1 MNKTTTQ
8 RISAGKLAA
17 GLALL
22 AIGVAG
28 FVNMHEVWRYWPL
41 ILIFLGIGHEADAL
55 RTRTGGGGFILIAIG
70 VWMLVGSLELFE
82 LTYRTAFP
90 IGIVIAGVGMILHAL
105 LGITKEKNREQQ
117 Q

>member
-1 MNKTTTQ
+1 MNDTTQ

-28 FVNMHEVWRYWPL
+28 IVDSHDLWRYWPL
-41 ILIFLGIGHEADAL
+41 LLIFLGIGYEADTL
-55 RTRTGGGGFILIAIG
+55 RTRSGGGGIILIAIG
-70 VWMLVGSLELFE
+70 VWMLVGSLGLFG
-82 LTYRTAFP
+82 LTHRSAFP
-90 IGIVIAGVGMILHAL
+90 LGVVIAGIGVILHAL
-105 LGITKEKNREQQ
+105 LGITKENHREQQ